1 MKTKTM
7 KTKTDS
13 AASSGYLER
22 IVRFFRRIKTKP
34 THHPEIPLGYMVLDG
49 KIVGITV
56 EHVQEGFRNCTTL
69 TNLESIHMPDSITS
83 VAFETRYFS
92 ERRRTGA
99 PGRRLEMIRQLQRR
113 RSVPAC
119 SPS

>member
-83 VAFETRYFS
+83 VEL
-92 ERRRTGA
+92 RRA
-99 PGRRLEMIRQLQRR
+99 ILANAEMDDEVRNEGI
-113 RSVPAC
+113 
-119 SPS
+119 

>member
-83 VAFETRYFS
+83 VES
-92 ERRRTGA
+92 RRA
-99 PGRRLEMIRQLQRR
+99 ILANAEMDDEVRNEGI
-113 RSVPAC
+113 
-119 SPS
+119 